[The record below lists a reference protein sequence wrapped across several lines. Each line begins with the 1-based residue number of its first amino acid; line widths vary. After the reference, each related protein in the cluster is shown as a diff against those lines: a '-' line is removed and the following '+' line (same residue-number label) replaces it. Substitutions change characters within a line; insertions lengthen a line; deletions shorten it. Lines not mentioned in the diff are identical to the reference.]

1 MTWIN
6 STVAAYLVKKHLELE
21 TVPSEW
27 GPGAG
32 AAGQPRSWMYYV
44 GGVIIVGSPR
54 GSHFATNRARHLY
67 RSDQGRII
75 RKSHL
80 GYGNSGKLMSVG
92 YYTS

>member
-44 GGVIIVGSPR
+44 GGVIIVGILIFIGLTANCDWEQFFWR
-54 GSHFATNRARHLY
+54 KEGAT
-67 RSDQGRII
+67 
-75 RKSHL
+75 
-80 GYGNSGKLMSVG
+80 VG
-92 YYTS
+92 